1 MNTAN
6 EQIDSL
12 RKQGLALMNG
22 NRLEEAKTV
31 YTKIVDL
38 APEDAE
44 AWYVLSNI
52 NGRLGRI
59 EEVGECCRRAIALRP
74 NFSGPY
80 VNFGHVYLIQGKP
93 DEALAHYQTAIKL
106 NPGHPDVYFNIGN
119 ILREQGKPAE
129 AIENYRKALHYSPR
143 MAVAHNNLGTI
154 YLDQGEFEEAATCFL
169 AALILDPHS
178 TIYPNNFGM
187 ACRTP
192 SQFKNYMEYYRKAV
206 ETLSDPK
213 SVRLGFIQILA
224 NNTLIEHDSWLDE
237 ELQACLALADI
248 DYKPLT
254 NDAAQLLK
262 NKYNIRNYIADNDSI
277 AQSAIERIASDRL
290 FILYLEKVLNVDADL
305 EIFLTKVRR
314 TLLLDHRQGKE
325 LSDEIVTLICSLAHQ
340 SANNEYVFSLDA
352 AEQRYVDE
360 LRGDIERTA
369 SSIDAPNPD
378 LERKLCL
385 FGMYDGLY
393 SLSCRKQLGG
403 IARTAWPEWFLPLL
417 DKTLTFPLEE
427 ERIKPGIDSIGM
439 IEDETSQLVQSQYE
453 ENPYPRWLSMPD
465 LMKEEIKHHLKQLF
479 PHFTPPPI
487 LHASIEI
494 LIAGC
499 GTGRQPIHAAL
510 HFESVEVLAVDI
522 SKSSLAYAIRMA
534 RKYDAMNIRFMQGDI
549 LKLSSLN
556 KRFPIIECI
565 GVLHHMEDP
574 LAGWEVLTNLLMEDG
589 LMSIALYSDTAR
601 KDLNGPRNEFRS
613 MGLAPNRENIR
624 KYRSNIL
631 KRISQGAISRSSI
644 LNKFDF
650 YSTSGCRDLLF
661 HFQEHRFT
669 IPQISEA
676 LIRLDMKF
684 IGFVFPAAQ
693 ARNIKNSYL
702 SHFPEDREMTNLSNW
717 DQFEKMYPNTFSEMY
732 QFWCQK
738 NQYHA

>member
-1 MNTAN
+1 MNSAY
-6 EQIDSL
+6 EQIASL
-12 RKQGLALMNG
+12 RNQGLALMNA

-38 APEDAE
+38 TPDDAE

-59 EEVGECCRRAIALRP
+59 KEVSECCRRAIALRP
-74 NFSGPY
+74 DFCEAYINL
-80 VNFGHVYLIQGKP
+80 GHVYLTQGKH
-93 DEALAHYQTAIKL
+93 DEALVHYQTAINI
-106 NPGHPDVYFNIGN
+106 NPRCPDVYFNIGN

-129 AIENYRKALHYSPR
+129 AIENYRKALHYAPR
-143 MAVAHNNLGTI
+143 MAAAHNNLGII
-154 YLDQGEFEEAATCFL
+154 YLDQDEFEKAATCFL

-187 ACRTP
+187 ACRT
-192 SQFKNYMEYYRKAV
+192 SHQFKNYMEYYRKAV
-206 ETLSDPK
+206 ETLPDSK

-224 NNTLIEHDSWLDE
+224 NNTLIEHDSWLDK
-237 ELQACLALADI
+237 ELQACLSLTDI

-262 NKYNIRNYIADNDSI
+262 NKYNIQNFITDNDGAIQMVIEKI
-277 AQSAIERIASDRL
+277 ATDKL
-290 FILYLEKVLNVDADL
+290 FILYLEKVLNVDPDM
-305 EIFLTKVRR
+305 EIFLTRLRR
-314 TLLLDHRQGKE
+314 TLLLDHQQGKD
-325 LSDEIVTLICSLAHQ
+325 LDEEKLALICALAHQ
-340 SANNEYVFSLDA
+340 GANNEYVFSLDA

-360 LRGDIERTA
+360 LRGGIERTA
-369 SSIDAPNPD
+369 QSINAPNPG
-378 LERKLCL
+378 LERELCL
-385 FGMYDGLY
+385 FGMYDSLY
-393 SLSCRKQLGG
+393 SLSGNKQLGD
-403 IARTAWPEWFLPLL
+403 IARTAWSEWFLPLL
-417 DKTLTFPLEE
+417 DKTLTFPLAEE
-427 ERIKPGIDSIGM
+427 KIKPGIDSISD

-465 LMKEEIKHHLKQLF
+465 LMKEDLQHHLKQLF

-487 LHASIEI
+487 LHTPIEI

-499 GTGRQPIHAAL
+499 GTGKQPIHTAM
-510 HFESVEVLAVDI
+510 HFEGVNVLAVDI

-534 RKYDAMNIRFMQGDI
+534 RKYDATNMRFMQGDI

-574 LAGWEVLTNLLMEDG
+574 LAGWKILTDLLMEDG
-589 LMSIALYSDTAR
+589 LMSIALYSETAR

-613 MGLAPNRENIR
+613 MGFTPNRENIR

-631 KRISQGAISRSSI
+631 KRISQGEISRSSI

-669 IPQISEA
+669 IPQISDA
-676 LIRLDMKF
+676 LTRLDLRF
-684 IGFVFPAAQ
+684 IGFVFPSAQ
-693 ARNIKNSYL
+693 ARSIKNLYL
-702 SHFPEDREMTNLSNW
+702 KHFPEDREMTNLLYW
-717 DQFEKMYPNTFSEMY
+717 DQFEKIYPNTFSEMY

-738 NQYHA
+738 N